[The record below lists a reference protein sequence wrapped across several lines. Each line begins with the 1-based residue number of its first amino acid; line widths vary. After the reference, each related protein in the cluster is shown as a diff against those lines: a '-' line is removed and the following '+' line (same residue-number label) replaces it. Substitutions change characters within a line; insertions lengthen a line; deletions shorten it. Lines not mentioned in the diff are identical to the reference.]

1 MNTYNSSSH
10 TGSVPTS
17 ILPPLPR
24 SVLGRG
30 EMYQLG
36 DHLRSTRGLYSHH
49 GIYVGE
55 SHVVHYAGDRA
66 KDAATACVRLGTLA
80 EFADGCPIEV
90 VPYGK
95 SLPPMDVVMSAHA
108 LLGEA
113 RYNLVLRNCEHL
125 ATLAKVGE
133 PFSHQVREVLATAGA
148 PVAATMA
155 AAFLAG
161 GAALSLTGAA
171 STMKALSTA
180 GSLVGGGPLAG
191 VAVTGA
197 VVGAASLATLFLAYR
212 DDPYA
217 TDLEREARADARLA
231 GWVTLGMGAVGVALL
246 VACLGRGNGAAV
258 VSSGL
263 KTIGKVVGGGMAAG
277 AVICTG
283 APLIAA
289 AVSAKTTYKRSK
301 KRRTQ
306 GRK

>member
-10 TGSVPTS
+10 TGFVPAS

-24 SVLGRG
+24 NLHLGG
-30 EMYQLG
+30 VIQLG
-36 DHLRSTRGLYSHH
+36 DHLRSTRGMYYHH

-55 SHVVHYAGDRA
+55 GQVVHYAGDRT
-66 KDAATACVRLGTLA
+66 KDTTSASVRLGTLA
-80 EFADGCPIEV
+80 EFADGRPVEV
-90 VPYGK
+90 VPYGQ
-95 SLPPMDVVMSAHA
+95 SLPPMEVVLRARA

-133 PFSHQVREVLATAGA
+133 PFSNQVREVLATAGA
-148 PVAATMA
+148 PLAAKMA
-155 AAFLAG
+155 AVFLAG

-171 STMKALSTA
+171 STMKSLATA

-197 VVGAASLATLFLAYR
+197 AVGAASLATLFLAYR

-217 TDLEREARADARLA
+217 TDLEREACSDARLS
-231 GWVTLGMGAVGVALL
+231 GWSTLFLGALGTTFL

-263 KTIGKVVGGGMAAG
+263 KSIGKAVGGGMAAG
-277 AVICTG
+277 AIICTG
-283 APLIAA
+283 APLVAA

-301 KRRTQ
+301 KRRTPS
-306 GRK
+306 GK